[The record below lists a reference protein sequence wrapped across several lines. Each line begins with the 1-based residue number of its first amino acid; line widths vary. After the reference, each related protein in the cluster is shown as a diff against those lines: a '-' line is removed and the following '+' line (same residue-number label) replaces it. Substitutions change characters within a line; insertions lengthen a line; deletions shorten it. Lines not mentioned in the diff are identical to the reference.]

1 MARHVFPPALLFV
14 FFFPP
19 VPSGP
24 VTPRALSLWAY
35 GLGIDGGCVS
45 HRTSL
50 AAPGGERCRRA
61 AEQGR
66 LRCARLLPSVTRLKR
81 GSAATTV
88 PLCISCVRSSSIG
101 ALMSPQQT
109 MHHTCPPLPA
119 RALLRAVWRSSQ
131 SSALPARLTGLRTKL
146 GSEITAVVSVPGDP
160 PFVCWHFCRPRV
172 KEQHMM
178 KDRPSQTLSPNDKIR
193 CRPRLTLPL
202 LRVAL
207 FSSPPTQPCECPFL
221 ASPHALFSN
230 SEACST

>member
-1 MARHVFPPALLFV
+1 MSPPYPTFCFLFS
-14 FFFPP
+14 P

-35 GLGIDGGCVS
+35 GLGIDSGCVS

-66 LRCARLLPSVTRLKR
+66 SRCARLLPSVTRLKR

-119 RALLRAVWRSSQ
+119 RALCVPFGAAPKVVRCPQDSQGFARNWGARSPLCPCPEIHHLFTGT
-131 SSALPARLTGLRTKL
+131 SAAR
-146 GSEITAVVSVPGDP
+146 E
-160 PFVCWHFCRPRV
+160 
-172 KEQHMM
+172 
-178 KDRPSQTLSPNDKIR
+178 
-193 CRPRLTLPL
+193 
-202 LRVAL
+202 
-207 FSSPPTQPCECPFL
+207 
-221 ASPHALFSN
+221 
-230 SEACST
+230 